1 MPEEPKTTLP
11 TDVTQHVT
19 TARERLIA
27 LREELKDHPDL
38 ERAIED
44 LELALSAL
52 TMKTGGLL

>member
-1 MPEEPKTTLP
+1 MPDEPKTTIP
-11 TDVTQHVT
+11 ADVTHHVK

-27 LREELKDHPDL
+27 LRQELKDHPEL

-44 LELALSAL
+44 LELALSTL

>member
-1 MPEEPKTTLP
+1 MPDEPKPTPP
-11 TDVTQHVT
+11 TDVTHHVSK
-19 TARERLIA
+19 ARERLIA
-27 LREELKDHPDL
+27 LRAELKDHPDL